1 VPKFPTFQSMRDD
14 EPPSKDELRE
24 MIAKFGEPLQMLYV
38 RSRYDEFFNARY
50 PTGSTIQNPS
60 DTWTFDFDT
69 HMTAAEDEE
78 LRSLCWPLATN
89 FVIDLLVG
97 VDNLVDKDE
106 GDLDAMVEDLLRL
119 ATSYQGAMTDAKL
132 TIAQG
137 YLESWHGEAGAAIR
151 ERYADHLTKSTEAH
165 YAMANALTNA
175 VELDS
180 LIMMKVR
187 HHLDGLVRAAA
198 TAIDN
203 GPAGP
208 KLDFEPI
215 IGWLTFLGVLAST
228 PGGPPVMSTVG
239 WVGSTVNT
247 ILSEMPLE
255 ATDEPTMD
263 STDPDRLRD
272 QVLAAFDQV
281 AEVVRADRE
290 KLAEELVAEFAEWAA
305 LVGSDDP
312 AKSSR
317 VIPNPNG
324 VNGITL

>member
-1 VPKFPTFQSMRDD
+1 
-14 EPPSKDELRE
+14 
-24 MIAKFGEPLQMLYV
+24 
-38 RSRYDEFFNARY
+38 
-50 PTGSTIQNPS
+50 
-60 DTWTFDFDT
+60 
-69 HMTAAEDEE
+69 
-78 LRSLCWPLATN
+78 
-89 FVIDLLVG
+89 
-97 VDNLVDKDE
+97 
-106 GDLDAMVEDLLRL
+106 
-119 ATSYQGAMTDAKL
+119 MTDAKL